1 MNTNTPL
8 PEIQKTHRLGHY
20 AAGYAAALAIGG
32 MVGVWIDSLR
42 LGVMHEPGLMLTG
55 LFVVIMLA
63 LQVSWAMRRQRA
75 REVKAV
81 SGCLYVGKTSN
92 PLGYRFYFSHW
103 PTIDAD
109 MARDMV
115 EAEWILQ
122 RAMANRKGYIAMS
135 RMTKARIRMWLAM
148 QVDETLSS
156 EQAIQARQL
165 ICWRILRD
173 NHCG

>member
-1 MNTNTPL
+1 MNTKTPL

-42 LGVMHEPGLMLTG
+42 LGVMHDPGLMLTG

-63 LQVSWAMRRQRA
+63 LQVSWAMHRQKE
-75 REVKAV
+75 RESNAV
-81 SGCLYVGKTSN
+81 SGYLHVGRTRN
-92 PLGYRFYFSHW
+92 PLGYHFYLSHW
-103 PTIDAD
+103 PKIDAA
-109 MARDMV
+109 MARDME
-115 EAEWILQ
+115 EAERILQ
-122 RAMANRKGYIAMS
+122 RAMANRKGYISMS
-135 RMTKARIRMWLAM
+135 RMTKVRIKTWLAM
-148 QVDETLSS
+148 QVDEEMTDD
-156 EQAIQARQL
+156 QASHIRQL